1 MGGNDHIRSKLQ
13 SLSFND
19 YEFQSAKGNSPLLRI
34 FDSTLVIVSNLHVY
48 NLPWLK

>member
-1 MGGNDHIRSKLQ
+1 MIILDPNFKAY
-13 SLSFND
+13 LSMIMNFKR
-19 YEFQSAKGNSPLLRI
+19 AKGNSPLLRI